1 MAQQNA
7 TTRLNSNAV
16 PQTGMRGGLGRTLL
30 TAFLLLSIVPLSL
43 ISLIASRQARYS
55 LQNELREKLSS
66 IAALTEAQ
74 IQSWMAAQQL
84 VLTSFAIG
92 LESDNF
98 SRATPASSSSSA
110 LALDLRR
117 PQSNDVREPQSND
130 STRSSSQA
138 LLLARLDQK
147 TSRLQLENPAFKAI
161 MLFDNHAQILFS
173 QPSVRDH
180 TQRDGWEKNLTL
192 GQPVGETGL
201 SLMAVLDPQHLSR
214 AIDATIPL
222 GQEGNI
228 YLLSASGQILDL
240 GHTPTDESL
249 VPESDAPGNHPE
261 WMNHPAIQAALAGE
275 RGVASYKNSS
285 DIQVVGAYRWL
296 ESLDMALMV
305 EQPQAT
311 ALAASDDLAVV
322 LIGAALGA
330 ALLTAL
336 IAAAV
341 TRRIT
346 LPIIELT
353 ATAVQIASG
362 DLDQKVPATRRDEI
376 GILARAFNVMTTK
389 LRVLYEGLEEKVRE
403 RTQQLQKANAEIR
416 YRATQLAISAE
427 VGRIATSILDRDVLL
442 AQVVDLIR
450 DCFQA
455 YFVAIYFFDDS
466 EQWAI
471 LKEGSGGIGTRLKA
485 EAYRVE
491 IDQECLVSQVAR
503 GLTPLVHSGAA
514 LDCHTDRHVFPH
526 TQAELAVPLKI
537 GQRKIGVLD
546 VHSTHTDAFEE
557 NEVMV
562 LETLAGQI
570 AVAIENARAYEI
582 ERQAAEQLRE
592 VDEFRRRFLSNMSR
606 ELRMP
611 LNNIIGFSRVI
622 LKGIDGP
629 TTELQRE
636 DLSAI
641 HDSGQQLLA
650 LINDI
655 LDIAQIEAGQMELT
669 MRPLSLAEIAHS
681 VIPTA
686 NALLEGRPIMF
697 HHEIATDLPLVLAD
711 PQRLRQ
717 VLVKLLSNAAKFTHE
732 GEISLKVWPQ
742 AYQVFASISDTGIGI
757 PEQYRERV
765 FKMFSQVPASQSTS
779 KNSGAGLGLTFS
791 KEIIEMHGGTIM
803 VSSQEG
809 QGATFTIALPA
820 LVPPSHE

>member
-1 MAQQNA
+1 MTQQNA
-7 TTRLNSNAV
+7 ATRLNNSV

-84 VLTSFAIG
+84 VLTSFVVG
-92 LESDNF
+92 LESDY
-98 SRATPASSSSSA
+98 SSSAAPFSPYSSA
-110 LALDLRR
+110 LAQDLD
-117 PQSNDVREPQSND
+117 EPRAND
-130 STRSSSQA
+130 STRSSSQT
-138 LLLARLDQK
+138 LFISRLEQK
-147 TSRLQLENPAFKAI
+147 TTRLRLENPAFKTI
-161 MLFDNHAQILFS
+161 QLLDIQGQILFA
-173 QPSVRDH
+173 QPLMRDH
-180 TQRDGWEKNLTL
+180 THRDGWEQNLTL
-192 GQPVGETGL
+192 SQPIGGTGL
-201 SLMAVLDPQHLSR
+201 MLVAVLDPQHLLQ
-214 AIDATIPL
+214 AIDATIPF

-228 YLLSASGQILDL
+228 YLLSVSGQILDL
-240 GHTPTDESL
+240 GRTPVDDESL
-249 VPESDAPGNHPE
+249 MIESDAQGNHSA

-275 RGVASYKNSS
+275 RGVASYKNSKR
-285 DIQVVGAYRWL
+285 IQVVGAYRWL
-296 ESLDMALMV
+296 ESLDMALIV

-311 ALAASDDLAVV
+311 ALAASDDLVVV

-341 TRRIT
+341 ARRIT

-362 DLDQKVPATRRDEI
+362 DLDQKVPTTRRDEI

-389 LRVLYEGLEEKVRE
+389 LRTLYEGLEEKVRE

-455 YFVAIYFFDDS
+455 YFVAIYFLDES
-466 EQWAI
+466 EQWAV
-471 LKEGSGGIGTRLKA
+471 LKEGSGGIGARLKT

-503 GLTPLVHSGAA
+503 GLTPLVHSETA
-514 LDCHTDRHVFPH
+514 LERHTDRHVFPH
-526 TQAELAVPLKI
+526 TRAELAVPLKI

-546 VHSTHTDAFEE
+546 VHSTHADAFEE

-611 LNNIIGFSRVI
+611 LNNIIGFSRVM

-629 TTELQRE
+629 ITELQRE

-641 HDSGQQLLA
+641 YDSGQQLLA

-669 MRPLSLAEIAHS
+669 LRPLNLAEIAHS

-686 NALLEGRPIMF
+686 NALLEGRSIVF
-697 HHEIATDLPLVLAD
+697 RHEIVTDLPLVRAD

-742 AYQVFASISDTGIGI
+742 AYQVFVSIGDTGIGI
-757 PEQYRERV
+757 PDQYRERV
-765 FKMFSQVPASQSTS
+765 FEMFNQVPSSQSTS

-791 KEIIEMHGGTIM
+791 KEIIEMHGGTITM
-803 VSSQEG
+803 SSEEG
-809 QGATFTIALPA
+809 HGSTFTIALPA
-820 LVPPSHE
+820 IDPLSNE